1 MNITGLQSTTF
12 PVLDSLPGEDSKG
25 LALGRHVR
33 PSPSAG
39 SAVKSPHTQPEETF
53 GVVPARG
60 KTAKI
65 TITDAGRTMTPEL
78 AWDEINHQ
86 LRTVVGLSPEH
97 ETKARQCLQTLPDSK
112 FQYFED
118 LTDAVISRLN
128 KTEDTDYPLT
138 STLDEKDEPLLD
150 KTTSGKLW
158 TLCKYITTAAVA
170 QSLLTS
176 LPLLAAGTRTGTLR
190 QSFQTI
196 GSSGLP
202 HRMTLPLPDVCKIQN
217 AVDRTQLQSGQT
229 ICVQAGDG
237 YPNTVR
243 HFFIN
248 QSRAK
253 KNIVLSTGHGSGDL
267 SLFAD
272 QKRWPVLSRPP
283 LSSAAGNAECAIIDK
298 DPKKKWL
305 FTSITGVH
313 DKASLVVDFDTNKC
327 RIPRHLRPRTWGRNF
342 IYTLPDRCASH
353 VPTTNGTRL
362 TNRRVICL
370 PNGNET
376 NYYLVRH
383 YRPLKNLVV
392 TTGHGSGNLDVH
404 MSTQGWDQALLHP
417 PVSAQSDN
425 NECVVFDN
433 SNQSSA
439 FIAVTGEKKGAALA
453 IDFNRDQCRTPIRRG
468 FTYKTSR
475 RYEGY
480 PYKMATLLLY
490 KINFSDARLNWPHL
504 EHDLRRMAQYFQ
516 AQSYGNFK
524 LSWEMVAVNLRDT
537 IGSYSPEAKG
547 LSAASAFTAFDAKC
561 RELVR
566 ETGISPWYPDA
577 DIVTGCAVPSFGDH
591 SPFGGEQKIMLF
603 DHKSYNQM
611 GVIAHELGHALGL
624 GHAKGIEGGAEI
636 IKNMPDNDSW
646 YNCPR
651 NLTCFKARDEYLIS
665 YGNSYSLMG
674 ADAMTTTPGEMTL
687 PHKSF
692 FGWLNLET
700 DVPLVTTTGNHRIY
714 AFDHGDKS
722 NGPVGLRLKSGNG
735 DYTYWVEY
743 RTTGPEANNT
753 KQGVLINLDGYAQV
767 GKRAREWKKTC
778 YLLDMTPGSRNT
790 TNPKSPIS
798 DFRDATL
805 TVGNSFTDHWGGFTI
820 TPTMIGGT
828 EDSADAWVE
837 VNVVKHDLD
846 ETANDRT

>member
-1 MNITGLQSTTF
+1 MNIPGLQSTTF
-12 PVLDSLPGEDSKG
+12 PVPQLSPGKHSKG
-25 LALGRHVR
+25 VALGRHVR
-33 PSPSAG
+33 PSPSTEP
-39 SAVKSPHTQPEETF
+39 AVKLAHSLPEDSF
-53 GVVPARG
+53 AVVPARG
-60 KTAKI
+60 KTARI
-65 TITDAGRTMTPEL
+65 TITDAGKTITPEL
-78 AWDEINHQ
+78 AWDEISHQ

-97 ETKARQCLQTLPDSK
+97 MTKARQCLQTLPDSQ
-112 FQYFED
+112 FHYFED
-118 LTDAVISRLN
+118 LADAVITRLN
-128 KTEDTDYPLT
+128 AAEGTDYPLT
-138 STLDEKDEPLLD
+138 GALDENDEPPLN

-158 TLCKYITTAAVA
+158 TLCKYITTAALA
-170 QSLLTS
+170 QYLLTS
-176 LPLLAAGTRTGTLR
+176 LPLLAAGARTGTLR
-190 QSFQTI
+190 QSFQSI

-202 HRMTLPLPDVCKIQN
+202 HRMTLPLPDVCKIQH
-217 AVDRTQLQSGQT
+217 AVDRTQLQSGQA
-229 ICVQAGDG
+229 ICVQAGNG

-243 HFFIN
+243 HFYIN
-248 QSRAK
+248 HSRAR
-253 KNIVLSTGHGSGDL
+253 KNIVLSTGYGTGDL
-267 SLFAD
+267 SLYAD

-283 LSSAAGNAECAIIDK
+283 LSNAAGNVECAIIDK
-298 DPKKKWL
+298 DPKKNWL
-305 FTSITGVH
+305 FASLTGVH
-313 DKASLVVDFDTNKC
+313 DKTSLVVDFDTNKC
-327 RIPRHLRPRTWGRNF
+327 RIPRYLRARTRARNF
-342 IYTLPDRCASH
+342 IYMLPDRCASH

-362 TNRRVICL
+362 SNRRVICL

-376 NYYLVRH
+376 NYYFVRH
-383 YRPLKNLVV
+383 YRPLNNLVV

-404 MSTQGWDQALLHP
+404 MSTQGWDEALAQP

-433 SNQSSA
+433 NDQSSA

-475 RYEGY
+475 RYDGY
-480 PYKMATLLLY
+480 PYKTATLLLY
-490 KINFSDARLNWPHL
+490 KINFRDARLKWPHL

-524 LSWEMVAVNLRDT
+524 LSWEMVEVSLRDSLS
-537 IGSYSPEAKG
+537 SYLPRASG
-547 LSAASAFTAFDAKC
+547 LSAGISYYAFEPRC
-561 RELVR
+561 QELVR
-566 ETGISPWYPDA
+566 ETGISPRYPDA
-577 DIVTGCAVPSFGDH
+577 DIVTGCAVPAFGDH
-591 SPFGGEQKIMLF
+591 SPYGGAQSIVLF
-603 DHKSYNQM
+603 DNNDYNQM
-611 GVIAHELGHALGL
+611 GIVAHELGHALGL
-624 GHAKGIEGGAEI
+624 GHAKGIEGGADI
-636 IKNMPDNDSW
+636 IKNMPDNDAW

-651 NLTCFKARDEYLIS
+651 NLTCYQARDQYLIS

-674 ADAMTTTPGEMTL
+674 ADAMTATPGEMTL
-687 PHKSF
+687 PYKSF

-700 DVPLVTTTGNHRIY
+700 DVPLVTTTGSHRIY

-722 NGPVGLRLKSGNG
+722 NGPVGLRLTSGNG

-790 TNPKSPIS
+790 TNPKSSAS

-820 TPTMIGGT
+820 TPTAIGGT
-828 EDSADAWVE
+828 QDSADAWVE
-837 VNVVKHDLD
+837 VNVVKHDPV
-846 ETANDRT
+846 AKDRT